1 MEIWMPALINLTI
14 GFIIGTLI
22 SKLYWFRT
30 NRSFRILSYILCMPL
45 LLFFGFITMG
55 DLLQLD
61 NPGTLAGL
69 YGAIGVM
76 WFYIGTRT
84 TKIIKTNIGRKVK
97 IVLGVL
103 YILGGTLA
111 ISQTG
116 ELIDYNLVNL
126 NHIFSITQ
134 IIFGILLIKKPPLEE

>member
-1 MEIWMPALINLTI
+1 MIYCNV
-14 GFIIGTLI
+14 
-22 SKLYWFRT
+22 
-30 NRSFRILSYILCMPL
+30 
-45 LLFFGFITMG
+45 
-55 DLLQLD
+55 D

-111 ISQTG
+111 ISQTH
-116 ELIDYNLVNL
+116 ELIDYSTVNL
-126 NHIFSITQ
+126 NRIFSITQ
-134 IIFGILLIKKPPLEE
+134 IIFGILLIKKPPFKRNSK